1 MVEKFV
7 ERAVTNG
14 VDVFRIFDAMN
25 GPRNLTTTMAAV
37 KKYGAHAQGTL
48 SYTTSPV
55 HTKQSWLDLARTI
68 EDMGVDSLAIKDM
81 AGILTPY
88 NAFDFVKE
96 LKSSLSIPIALHAHA
111 TAGLS
116 SMTIL
121 KAVEAG
127 IDHVDTSISSISMT
141 YGHSPTESI
150 VAALAGRS
158 RDPKL
163 DLVLLKEIAT
173 YFREVR
179 KKYANFE
186 ATLRGVD
193 SRILIAQVPGGM
205 LTNMEAQLKEQGASD
220 KFDGVLKEIL
230 QARADLG
237 FIPLVTPTSQIVGTQ
252 AVLNVLTGVRYKSI
266 SKETQ
271 VILKGEYGKAP
282 SAFNADL
289 QAQVLEGT
297 DAINCRPADL
307 LPAELD
313 SLTTELKAI
322 ANTKDFTL
330 AEDEIDDVLTYAL
343 FPQIGLKYF
352 ENRHNPDAFE
362 PTPQTTELS
371 KAVATDNSDDKRNY
385 SVSVNGRKY
394 TATVGVDGKVD
405 VHINGINYITT
416 VTEGIGDMTSS
427 ETTAALHEVIAG
439 PLAGNIFKINVAIG
453 QQVDLGDILIIYKQ

>member
-14 VDVFRIFDAMN
+14 VDIFRIFDAMN

-111 TAGLS
+111 TASLS

-193 SRILIAQVPGGM
+193 SRILIAQVPSGM

-220 KFDGVLKEIL
+220 KTME
-230 QARADLG
+230 
-237 FIPLVTPTSQIVGTQ
+237 S
-252 AVLNVLTGVRYKSI
+252 
-266 SKETQ
+266 
-271 VILKGEYGKAP
+271 
-282 SAFNADL
+282 
-289 QAQVLEGT
+289 
-297 DAINCRPADL
+297 
-307 LPAELD
+307 
-313 SLTTELKAI
+313 
-322 ANTKDFTL
+322 
-330 AEDEIDDVLTYAL
+330 
-343 FPQIGLKYF
+343 
-352 ENRHNPDAFE
+352 
-362 PTPQTTELS
+362 
-371 KAVATDNSDDKRNY
+371 
-385 SVSVNGRKY
+385 
-394 TATVGVDGKVD
+394 
-405 VHINGINYITT
+405 
-416 VTEGIGDMTSS
+416 
-427 ETTAALHEVIAG
+427 
-439 PLAGNIFKINVAIG
+439 
-453 QQVDLGDILIIYKQ
+453 